1 MRQRLFCLLLVLFCY
16 SIAHEEQGVNETQTR
31 FQVVTFRWEAN
42 ETPYMIATWLLLAAL
57 AKILFHLFKP
67 ISNVLPDSSL
77 LIAVGLLL
85 GLILKESGAHIAYT
99 LDSHVFFLY
108 LLPPIIFDAGYFMP
122 NRALFENFDSVLLF
136 AVVGTI
142 WNCIAIGCSLLI
154 LSSYGI
160 FSMAFSTTEIFV
172 FSALISAVDPVAVI
186 AVFEEIN
193 VNEFIFVNVFGEAL
207 FNDGVT
213 VVLYQMF
220 KSFTLIG
227 PENLVPVDYAAGVLS
242 FFVVALGGAVVGI
255 IFAFLVSLI
264 TKYTNQVRILAP
276 VFIFVIPYMAY
287 LTAEITSLS
296 SIIAIAVCG
305 MVMKQ
310 YVKGNITTA
319 AANSVKY
326 FIKMLAQS
334 SETVIFM
341 FLGLSTMYSNHYWD
355 TAFVVATVGFCL
367 LFRTIGV
374 LVQCF
379 FLNRFRHKKFTKVDQ
394 LILSYGGL
402 RGAIAF
408 GLAMSIPETI
418 MARKMFI
425 TTTIVVI
432 FFTVF
437 LQGITIRPLV
447 NFLNVETKDDRP
459 ATMTESVYNK
469 YLDYMMSGLEDIAGQ
484 QGHYSL
490 VDNFER
496 FNAKIL
502 RPILMRNEKK
512 KNFDASTIVRAYQK
526 ITLEDALNL
535 TKLQKAEHKR
545 ISALRDQEL
554 RGAYINKVFEK
565 ELPSNNYVT
574 VTPASKQLEK
584 FLSTGENVDSL
595 YALFSDL
602 LDRKLKELNTTRDEA
617 TEEAGDDIQDDYMRE
632 MTTGSN
638 AGSHVNIRQA
648 LASESLQVNDP
659 YQRGGR
665 RQSTGG
671 MRDQRKSFHWTDN
684 HNV

>member
-1 MRQRLFCLLLVLFCY
+1 MLFFLPCSTIHLF
-16 SIAHEEQGVNETQTR
+16 EL
-31 FQVVTFRWEAN
+31 VVTFRWEAN

-85 GLILKESGAHIAYT
+85 GLILKESGAHITYS

-142 WNCIAIGCSLLI
+142 WNCIAIGSSLLA

-160 FSMAFSTTEIFV
+160 FSMEFSTTEIFV

-213 VVLYQMF
+213 VV
-220 KSFTLIG
+220 S
-227 PENLVPVDYAAGVLS
+227 
-242 FFVVALGGAVVGI
+242 
-255 IFAFLVSLI
+255 
-264 TKYTNQVRILAP
+264 
-276 VFIFVIPYMAY
+276 
-287 LTAEITSLS
+287 
-296 SIIAIAVCG
+296 
-305 MVMKQ
+305 
-310 YVKGNITTA
+310 
-319 AANSVKY
+319 
-326 FIKMLAQS
+326 
-334 SETVIFM
+334 TV
-341 FLGLSTMYSNHYWD
+341 N
-355 TAFVVATVGFCL
+355 
-367 LFRTIGV
+367 
-374 LVQCF
+374 
-379 FLNRFRHKKFTKVDQ
+379 KVDQ

-408 GLAMSIPETI
+408 GLAISIPETI
-418 MARKMFI
+418 MAKKMFV

-447 NFLNVETKDDRP
+447 NYLNIETKEDRP
-459 ATMTESVYNK
+459 VTMTESVYNK

-490 VDNFER
+490 IDNFER

-502 RPILMRNEKK
+502 QPILMRNEKK

-526 ITLEDALNL
+526 ITLEDAMNL

-545 ISALRDQEL
+545 ISALREQEL
-554 RGAYINKVFEK
+554 RGTYINKAFEK
-565 ELPSNNYVT
+565 DLPKDNNMT
-574 VTPASKQLEK
+574 VTPQGKQLEK

-602 LDRKLKELNTTRDEA
+602 LNRKLKELNTTRDEVSKE
-617 TEEAGDDIQDDYMRE
+617 TGDDIQDDYMRE
-632 MTTGSN
+632 ITTASN
-638 AGSHVNIRQA
+638 AVWFFFIRFFLNQA
-648 LASESLQVNDP
+648 N
-659 YQRGGR
+659 
-665 RQSTGG
+665 
-671 MRDQRKSFHWTDN
+671 
-684 HNV
+684 